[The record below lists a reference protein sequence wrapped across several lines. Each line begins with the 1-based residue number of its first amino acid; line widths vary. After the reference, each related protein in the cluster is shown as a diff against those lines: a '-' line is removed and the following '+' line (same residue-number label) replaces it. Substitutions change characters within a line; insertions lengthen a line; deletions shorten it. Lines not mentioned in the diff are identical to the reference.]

1 MNILSVSQAIAY
13 LRELLETDIVL
24 GDIWI
29 SGEVSG
35 PRTQP
40 SGHTYFTLKD
50 PDAQL
55 RGVMFRS
62 AHIKQRTAAEHLAQG
77 TQVIVHG
84 RLTIYEAR
92 GELQIV
98 VDFVQPE
105 GVGLR
110 QAQFERLRQQL
121 EEEGLFDATRK
132 RPLPEIPQRI
142 GVVTSPA
149 GAVLHDITNVLERR
163 WPLAELVLAPTPVQ
177 GPNSIAGV
185 VGAIESLNQE
195 GNIDLIIV
203 ARGGGSIDEL
213 WTFNEEAV
221 ARAVFGSI
229 VPVVS
234 AVGHETD
241 FTICD
246 YVADLRAPTPSAA
259 AELVAPDRTQVRA
272 WIRTRL
278 TAASS
283 VIDRNLA
290 RGRDGA
296 NLLVDRA
303 ARAVVDVNQQRQL
316 IDNLERGAQTAI
328 ATLQREKQEALR
340 HGQIQ
345 LAALNPQATLE
356 RGYAIVHKSDKAV
369 RSIAEVSTSDSLVI
383 KVADGGFPARV
394 DAPAT
399 RRVKRTKRP
408 LPSAKPEPAPAV
420 QPLLLP

>member
-40 SGHTYFTLKD
+40 SGHTYFSLKD

-62 AHIKQRTAAEHLAQG
+62 AHITQHAAAEHLVQG
-77 TQVIVHG
+77 SQVIVHG

-92 GELQIV
+92 GDLQIV

-110 QAQFERLRQQL
+110 QARFERLRQQL
-121 EEEGLFDATRK
+121 EEEGLFDAARK
-132 RPLPEIPQRI
+132 RPLPQIPKRI
-142 GVVTSPA
+142 GVATSPA

-177 GPNSIAGV
+177 GPDSIAGV

-195 GNIDLIIV
+195 PDMDLIIV

-221 ARAVFGSI
+221 ARAVFGS
-229 VPVVS
+229 VSPVVS

-246 YVADLRAPTPSAA
+246 FVADLRAPTPSAA
-259 AELVAPDRTQVRA
+259 AELVAPDRAQIGA

-278 TAASS
+278 AAAGS
-283 VIDRNLA
+283 VTDRSLA

-296 NLLVDRA
+296 ELLVDRA
-303 ARAVVDVNQQRQL
+303 ARAVVDINQQRQL
-316 IDNLERGAQTAI
+316 IDGLERGAQAAI
-328 ATLQREKQEALR
+328 AALQREMPGSSAARPNPARGPEPSGHAGPRLR
-340 HGQIQ
+340 HR
-345 LAALNPQATLE
+345 PQ
-356 RGYAIVHKSDKAV
+356 S
-369 RSIAEVSTSDSLVI
+369 
-383 KVADGGFPARV
+383 
-394 DAPAT
+394 
-399 RRVKRTKRP
+399 
-408 LPSAKPEPAPAV
+408 
-420 QPLLLP
+420 